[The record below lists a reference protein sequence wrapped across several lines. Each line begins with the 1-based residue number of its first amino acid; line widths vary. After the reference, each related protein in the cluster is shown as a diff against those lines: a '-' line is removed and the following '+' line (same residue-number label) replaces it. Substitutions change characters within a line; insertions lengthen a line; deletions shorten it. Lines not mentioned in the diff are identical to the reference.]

1 MLVPKEEPRSP
12 KSPTNFDTIFRK
24 DLTGAPNRFHAKN
37 KKKSGKLTL
46 EMLEEMPASKVMK
59 KIKKAERRMS
69 FHDKK
74 MKKVEKLPETGGV
87 TNAFFSHYTHYEIK
101 GSKALFQYSRYKGI
115 LALFAQ
121 N

>member
-1 MLVPKEEPRSP
+1 MVSNHSEHTWDQTRKKYSFKVLVPKEEPRSP

-87 TNAFFSHYTHYEIK
+87 TNAFFFTLTFS
-101 GSKALFQYSRYKGI
+101 
-115 LALFAQ
+115 
-121 N
+121 